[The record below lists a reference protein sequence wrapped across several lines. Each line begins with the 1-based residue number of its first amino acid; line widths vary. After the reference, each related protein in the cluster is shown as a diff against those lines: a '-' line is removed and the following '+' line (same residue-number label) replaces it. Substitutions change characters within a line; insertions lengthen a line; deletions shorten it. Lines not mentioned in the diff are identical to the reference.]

1 MSRPIA
7 VTAPLASPATW
18 DSSALSKRTEFDGT
32 RVPARGCSH
41 HHVRMDVIAIS
52 RGRPLFRGPQ
62 LTCYA
67 LAY

>member
-1 MSRPIA
+1 MSKPIP

-18 DSSALSKRTEFDGT
+18 EQENPVRWH
-32 RVPARGCSH
+32 ARAGEGRSH

-52 RGRPLFRGPQ
+52 PGRPPFRGPQ